1 MRMEYTPEMRVSS
14 ERGCPRASHEAR
26 RWRHRPGSMC
36 SSVRCSSASMVLTM
50 YLLRHG
56 ARVGGWAA
64 VEVWAAV
71 GFGQGLG
78 LGHRGGV
85 GPGRA
90 PAVDGEEEEASSLR
104 LRELVLPRGD
114 VSLAVSRALAR
125 GDVALAAHLLRLR
138 VRVRVRA
145 WLRVRVRV
153 WLRVRL
159 RARVR
164 VRVRCSSRCSL
175 RTPHAA
181 ATATRAARTRGRPR
195 RAAAGRPTPPR
206 QAGVRRGW
214 RTSPRRA

>member
-14 ERGCPRASHEAR
+14 ERGCPRASHEAC

-36 SSVRCSSASMVLTM
+36 SSVRCSSASMVLTI
-50 YLLRHG
+50 YLLRLG

-85 GPGRA
+85 GAARA
-90 PAVDGEEEEASSLR
+90 PAVDREEEEASPLR

-114 VSLAVSRALAR
+114 FSLAVSHALDR
-125 GDVALAAHLLRLR
+125 GDVALAAHLLRVRVRLR
-138 VRVRVRA
+138 VRV
-145 WLRVRVRV
+145 WLRVRV
-153 WLRVRL
+153 RVRL

-181 ATATRAARTRGRPR
+181 ATATREARTRGRPR

-214 RTSPRRA
+214 RTSLRRA